1 MRRII
6 KVRNRTEIGMMKSF
20 IICTGQQTML
30 GWVGKGMLIKWEKV
44 NKCKIFFIKQIGNE
58 TPWKIMLAWVH
69 NIKTDPKTQ
78 SGFI

>member
-1 MRRII
+1 MRRT
-6 KVRNRTEIGMMKSF
+6 VNGHNRTEIGITKGF

-30 GWVGKGMLIKWEKV
+30 GWVGQGMLIKWEKV
-44 NKCKIFFIKQIGNE
+44 SKCKIFFIKQIGDE
-58 TPWKIMLAWVH
+58 TPWKIMLAWVD